1 MPKKVKREVFQEVF
15 QEVFTVWVNH
25 KDKIFSF
32 TEIEGY
38 HD

>member
-1 MPKKVKREVFQEVF
+1 MPKKVKREVF

-25 KDKIFSF
+25 KDKILSF